1 MGGSMKKSRKFNRSL
16 GTYFDRSAEPIY
28 LVSADRQIV
37 YMNNACLAWVGLDAD
52 HTDDLQCF
60 FTSEDTIEPK
70 DDPVKGLCPPP
81 ELFSDSHDDG
91 TLFDQT
97 QSIAGPI
104 TTSVFVSLPKG
115 TETRPATFHRLLNEE
130 QQLLGVL
137 GVVSANCESNSSEPN
152 ATSADPSASS
162 QSQALHT
169 ALAMLRQ
176 HHADNYAMG
185 NLIGTSPFADRLRR
199 QTAAIIGLDAE
210 TVITGPPGSG
220 REHLARTIAAS
231 GTDSEDFSVA
241 VLHCVLADDELTQ
254 QSIDQVA
261 NQITKRTRRGRAVPV
276 PSDQQTH
283 PILLLLDIDK
293 LTGSALLLVESF
305 LKRSG
310 DACRVIA
317 TSETSL
323 VELATQ
329 NKFPAGIAHQL
340 TTIEVPLIS
349 LAQRREDIPLM
360 AQAFVEHANRSREH
374 QLGGFDDASMQ
385 LLNEFHWPG
394 NLEQLQQLVTAACD
408 HATGSKIQ
416 VADLPD
422 SFRHAVQAFRIGD
435 PEETTID
442 LTQWIEQLELELI
455 QRALLQSK
463 GNKTKAA
470 QLLSISRSRLI
481 RRMGHFGLSASTEE
495 KTKRKAKGKNSPSDQ
510 STPDDTPPTES
521 DNQMIDPSAFEELE

>member
-1 MGGSMKKSRKFNRSL
+1 MKKSPKFNRSL
-16 GTYFDRSAEPIY
+16 GTHFDRCADPIF
-28 LVSADRQIV
+28 LVNSNRQLI

-60 FTSEDTIEPK
+60 FTSEDTVEPK

-81 ELFSDSHDDG
+81 ELFSDSCDDAPPSDQAG
-91 TLFDQT
+91 TIPGTIF
-97 QSIAGPI
+97 A
-104 TTSVFVSLPKG
+104 SVFVSLPEG
-115 TETRPATFHRLLNEE
+115 TETRLATFHRLLNEE

-137 GVVSANCESNSSEPN
+137 GVVSATPESTSSESNTT
-152 ATSADPSASS
+152 AADPFASNHS
-162 QSQALHT
+162 HALHNV
-169 ALAMLRQ
+169 LAMLRQ
-176 HHADNYAMG
+176 HHVDNYSMG

-210 TVITGPPGSG
+210 TVITGPSGSG
-220 REHLARTIAAS
+220 REHLARTIAS
-231 GTDSEDFSVA
+231 PGTDSEDLPVA

-276 PSDQQTH
+276 PSDQQTN

-293 LTGSALLLVESF
+293 LNGSSLLLVESF

-323 VELATQ
+323 VELAGQ
-329 NKFPAGIAHQL
+329 NKFPSGIAHQL

-360 AQAFVEHANRSREH
+360 AQAFVEHANRSREI

-394 NLEQLQQLVTAACD
+394 NLEQLQQVVTAACEQ
-408 HATGSKIQ
+408 ATGPKIQ
-416 VADLPD
+416 VTDLPD

-435 PEETTID
+435 PEETMID

-481 RRMGHFGLSASTEE
+481 RRMGHFGLSASAKE
-495 KTKRKAKGKNSPSDQ
+495 KDSPGDQGKLDDSAPS
-510 STPDDTPPTES
+510 ES